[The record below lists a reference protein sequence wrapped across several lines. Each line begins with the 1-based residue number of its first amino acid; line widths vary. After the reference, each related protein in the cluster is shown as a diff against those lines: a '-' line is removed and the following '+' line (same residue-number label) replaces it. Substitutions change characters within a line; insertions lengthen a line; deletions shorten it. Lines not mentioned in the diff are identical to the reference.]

1 MKNCLLI
8 LVVLFSWVG
17 VSLGQSEPSLE
28 DSIWRALQAEVNS
41 LEHQMLNWSH
51 LGDAWLTIKAQADS
65 LQSET
70 EGLDSALVAVDQK
83 LEWLLNEVG
92 QVEREDC
99 WSLESRLNSM
109 VDRSAGFD
117 SILVNVQS
125 RLDVSAEP
133 AMGIATDSPSS
144 SGAYIGCLFA
154 VLVGLLAFAFGR
166 RKGQES
172 ASVLISKPLAEDDSD
187 EGRASD
193 SSTEE
198 SESFPEEKEV
208 NHSLVLKVADEL
220 NIMEGNL
227 SEMDASVRGH
237 KQLLRSIKHIR
248 TNMKAN
254 DYELVELLR
263 QPYYTGMKT
272 QGVTHKV
279 DASIPKGGAVIS
291 RVLRPE
297 VRFKGEIIQYCKI
310 EVSRAEPE

>member
-1 MKNCLLI
+1 MKNFLLI

-17 VSLGQSEPSLE
+17 LSRGQSEPSLE
-28 DSIWRALQAEVNS
+28 DSIWRALQEEVNS

-70 EGLDSALVAVDQK
+70 EGLDSVLVAVDQQ
-83 LEWLLNEVG
+83 LEWLLNEVD

-125 RLDVSAEP
+125 RFDSSAEP
-133 AMGIATDSPSS
+133 AGGIATDSPSS
-144 SGAYIGCLFA
+144 SGAYIGYLFA
-154 VLVGLLAFAFGR
+154 VLVGFLAFSFGR
-166 RKGQES
+166 RKGREP
-172 ASVLISKPLAEDDSD
+172 ASVLMPKPLAEDDSD
-187 EGRASD
+187 EGND

-198 SESFPEEKEV
+198 SESVPEEKEV

-254 DYELVELLR
+254 DYELVELLG
-263 QPYYTGMKT
+263 QPYYTGMTT

-297 VRFKGEIIQYCKI
+297 VRFKGEIIQFCKI